1 MRQPQ
6 TACHVIKAMMNSDR
20 AADVM
25 ILLDE
30 PWPNTLATEISVNTP
45 VLSAGGGLTETDNPT
60 E

>member
-1 MRQPQ
+1 
-6 TACHVIKAMMNSDR
+6 MNSDR

-45 VLSAGGGLTETDNPT
+45 VLSAGGGAY
-60 E
+60 